1 MSNYKLSEN
10 EKLLLQEIVGLN
22 TKKFKTK
29 LTLTNQKLVFEQE
42 KGLFKKK
49 LELIEIIDLKE
60 IKTNKNK
67 SQTIR
72 KSNQLEIETDNKII
86 TIYFENE
93 QKSKRF
99 QDKLSET
106 MIGNNFKEKTKS
118 VLNFISDNKKEITAI
133 AIAAGKLGVSALK
146 TFKKK

>member
-22 TKKFKTK
+22 TKKLKTK

>member
-60 IKTNKNK
+60 IFHLPLAPLP
-67 SQTIR
+67 IV
-72 KSNQLEIETDNKII
+72 
-86 TIYFENE
+86 
-93 QKSKRF
+93 KR
-99 QDKLSET
+99 QQRQR
-106 MIGNNFKEKTKS
+106 
-118 VLNFISDNKKEITAI
+118 
-133 AIAAGKLGVSALK
+133 
-146 TFKKK
+146 

>member
-22 TKKFKTK
+22 TKKLKTK

-133 AIAAGKLGVSALK
+133 AIAAGKLGASALK